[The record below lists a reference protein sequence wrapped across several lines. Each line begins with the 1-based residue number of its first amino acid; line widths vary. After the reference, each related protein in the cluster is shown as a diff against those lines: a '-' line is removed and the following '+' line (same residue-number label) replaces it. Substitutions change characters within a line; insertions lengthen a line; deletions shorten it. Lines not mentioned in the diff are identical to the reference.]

1 MSKRN
6 NDKLLYII
14 RNTDTNKIKI
24 GITQDI
30 DTRFSTIENQSGC
43 IMELV
48 YTTPM
53 MRNAEIL
60 ETQAH
65 EHLKGYRYLGE
76 WFSIS
81 KEKAIYVIE
90 SLISLRYI
98 PSQLED
104 EVDVNKMKAIGVGV
118 YRDNFHNY
126 YLIKYENKKWKAEK
140 LLKVS
145 DVSQNR

>member
-118 YRDNFHNY
+118 YRDNFHNF

-145 DVSQNR
+145 DVS